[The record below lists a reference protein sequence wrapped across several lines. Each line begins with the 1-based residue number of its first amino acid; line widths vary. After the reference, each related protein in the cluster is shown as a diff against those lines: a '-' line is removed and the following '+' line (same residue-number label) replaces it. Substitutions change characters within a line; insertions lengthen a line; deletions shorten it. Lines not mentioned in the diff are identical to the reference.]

1 MEDTID
7 QATREIY
14 TGFRILID
22 TIHYILLPK
31 LYTLSGLREFM
42 NKREVFFNFNKI
54 LDAERTIEDV
64 LNSKIEQK
72 IGSFE
77 KFSSKAVSQGDIF
90 RE

>member
-1 MEDTID
+1 
-7 QATREIY
+7 
-14 TGFRILID
+14 
-22 TIHYILLPK
+22 
-31 LYTLSGLREFM
+31 M

-77 KFSSKAVSQGDIF
+77 KFSSKADRKSVV
-90 RE
+90 